1 MNTGALHQLHDS
13 RYKYIL
19 SVTDRIDLHFFAPDI
34 LIHQHRL
41 ISINLHSGVQIMA
54 KLILVCNDLHSSAA
68 QNKAGAHQ
76 YRIANLLS
84 GIHTV
89 FDFGNRSSFGL
100 WNPQFCQQFFKGIP
114 VFCLFNGSTVGT
126 NDLHA
131 QICQRLRKVNGGLS
145 AKGCDHALRLLQCDD
160 VHHILHRQ
168 RLKVQLIGGGVVRG
182 NRFRIVVDDNGF
194 ITCVFDRLNGVNS
207 GIVKFHALPDA
218 DRSGA
223 KDNDLFLIRNNGF
236 ILRLVGGVKVRNIAV
251 KLHSAGVDHPVS
263 RANVPILSQCI
274 NTTLRGVPQP
284 GNRSVR
290 EAHFLG
296 RKQNAAIHR
305 MSADLILHFHD
316 FTHFADKERID
327 LTGTGDLFHRNTQPE
342 QLRNGI
348 NAVICSDGNVGKQ
361 LLLAPVIKFLHMQMI
376 HTDLKRTDAL

>member
-1 MNTGALHQLHDS
+1 MNTGALHQFHDS

-54 KLILVCNDLHSSAA
+54 KLILVCHDLHGSAA
-68 QNKAGAHQ
+68 QNKAGTHQ
-76 YRIANLLS
+76 YRVSNFLS
-84 GIHTV
+84 CFYSV
-89 FDFGNRSSFGL
+89 LNFGYSLSSWL
-100 WNPQFCQQFFKGIP
+100 WDLQLRQQFFKSVP
-114 VFCLFNGSTVGT
+114 VFRLFNGSTVGT

-251 KLHSAGVDHPVS
+251 KLHGAGVDHPVS

-274 NTTLRGVPQP
+274 NATLGGVPQP

-316 FTHFADKERID
+316 VTHFADKERID
-327 LTGTGDLFHRNTQPE
+327 LTGTGNLFHRNTQPE
-342 QLRNGI
+342 QLRNSI

-376 HTDLKRTDAL
+376 HTDLKRPDAL